1 MPSRRV
7 EEIAQALSSGDEK
20 ASVENKFAEQ
30 PNFDIVQRVR
40 VVTKIGHQNEA

>member
-20 ASVENKFAEQ
+20 ASVENKFAE
-30 PNFDIVQRVR
+30 
-40 VVTKIGHQNEA
+40 